1 MRIQAVLP
9 YGIMGVDNED
19 GTLEELEINGDYA
32 ELFTKSD
39 GEGGVRFRHLL
50 WMNQTVSMPVIVCA
64 DVLSRE
70 EIIKIAENVTIEIT
84 GLRRD
89 YKEEIEP

>member
-1 MRIQAVLP
+1 M
-9 YGIMGVDNED
+9 
-19 GTLEELEINGDYA
+19 
-32 ELFTKSD
+32 
-39 GEGGVRFRHLL
+39 RFRQMV